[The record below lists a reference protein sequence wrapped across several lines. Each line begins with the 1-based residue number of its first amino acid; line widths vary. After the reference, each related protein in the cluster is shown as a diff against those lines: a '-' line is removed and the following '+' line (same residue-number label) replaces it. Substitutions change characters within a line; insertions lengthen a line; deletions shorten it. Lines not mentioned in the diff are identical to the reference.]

1 MTAKPHAPDR
11 DGDES
16 RRPEPEPVG
25 LLARNPAWVVMDDA
39 TALLRLHE
47 LERLA
52 WLRTIEH
59 LAPDVSRA
67 SLQAAD
73 TLVEKLHGYPRS
85 WVARLLLTNAELCAR
100 LPAAGEEWGDPA
112 PWQVLTRIHS
122 ECRRALLQEPHIVRR
137 YAWRHTSELQQ
148 TLRAHAVRA
157 LVTSALTWPQLSLVL
172 KALRATDFADDYL
185 CGDDNDDATP
195 EALNLAALT
204 RLFDD
209 RPQAAELILI
219 ASDRSGTPRARIT
232 RYDRQ
237 QPGRPKH
244 TTTVTMSE
252 LPRTLEGILRQ
263 SAHRQGTGPPHAE
276 AS

>member
-1 MTAKPHAPDR
+1 MTAKAQAADR
-11 DGDES
+11 DGVES
-16 RRPEPEPVG
+16 RRSQPEPVG
-25 LLARNPAWVVMDDA
+25 PPEGAPAWVVMDDA
-39 TALLRLHE
+39 TALLKLHE

-73 TLVEKLHGYPRS
+73 ALVEKLHGYPRS
-85 WVARLLLTNAELCAR
+85 WVAHLLLTNAELCAR
-100 LPAAGEEWGDPA
+100 LPAAGKDWGEPA

-137 YAWRHTSELQQ
+137 HAWHHTSELHQ

-157 LVTSALTWPQLSLVL
+157 LVTSSLTWPQLSLVL

-209 RPQAAELILI
+209 RPRAAELILI
-219 ASDRSGTPRARIT
+219 ANDRSGTPRARIT

-237 QPGRPKH
+237 RPGRPKH

-252 LPRTLEGILRQ
+252 LPQALEGIL
-263 SAHRQGTGPPHAE
+263 HRAAPQRGT
-276 AS
+276 

>member
-1 MTAKPHAPDR
+1 MTAKAHATDR
-11 DGDES
+11 DGVES
-16 RRPEPEPVG
+16 RRSQPVPVG
-25 LLARNPAWVVMDDA
+25 LPENYPAWVVMDDA

-59 LAPDVSRA
+59 LVPAVSHA

-73 TLVEKLHGYPRS
+73 ALVEKLHGYPRA
-85 WVARLLLTNAELCAR
+85 WVARLLLTNGELCAR
-100 LPAAGEEWGDPA
+100 LPAAGKDWGDPA

-137 YAWRHTSELQQ
+137 YAWHHARELHQ

-157 LVTSALTWPQLSLVL
+157 LITSSLTWPQLSLVL

-195 EALNLAALT
+195 ETLNLTALAS
-204 RLFDD
+204 LFDD
-209 RPQAAELILI
+209 RSQAAALILI
-219 ASDRSGTPRARIT
+219 ASDRTRDPRARIT

-237 QPGRPKH
+237 RPLSAKRG
-244 TTTVTMSE
+244 TTVTMAE
-252 LPRTLEGILRQ
+252 LPRTLESILQRG
-263 SAHRQGTGPPHAE
+263 SSLRGA
-276 AS
+276 